1 MNACHDTTMREMH
14 VARPPLSLS
23 RQERLISGVCG
34 GIAAHLQIPVLWVR
48 LTIVVL
54 TALFGIGLVTYIVLW
69 VLIPATV
76 TSEPRP
82 QLEAMSAA
90 TKSLEVE
97 ATTPV
102 RGAPPLVSSR
112 DSQRGRYLYFAA
124 VPVVAVVGIFIIA
137 GISSEFAAWG
147 TAGVVALCGAGLS
160 WGQISRARYVTDE
173 ADEADMASPTSQVR
187 ARIGP
192 SSAVNAKGQIGFAV
206 AAGWIIASLAFIAVL
221 ARGRSVTDIAWALF
235 AGAVMLGATALI
247 LLPVGLRLWRDLGAE
262 RAARA
267 REAERADIAAHV
279 HDSVLQTLS
288 LIRSRS
294 YDPDAVT
301 ALARTQE
308 RELRQW
314 LYSDPVKPEGSM
326 AVLVTELAGRVE
338 ESWQVPVDVVTV
350 GDAEPVGEGAS
361 ALLAATREALTN
373 AARHARRDVRL
384 FAEFTPARW
393 DVFVRDRGP
402 GFDPDDIRADRRGV
416 RDSIRGRMLRR
427 GGCVEIHSR
436 PGEGTEVQL
445 SLDGEALFDQ
455 PGIRLGEEE

>member
-1 MNACHDTTMREMH
+1 M
-14 VARPPLSLS
+14 ARPPLSLS

-48 LTIVVL
+48 LTIAVL

-76 TSEPRP
+76 AGEPEP
-82 QLEAMSAA
+82 QLEPISAA
-90 TKSLEVE
+90 TTPREAVE
-97 ATTPV
+97 TAPV

-173 ADEADMASPTSQVR
+173 ADEAGKADEANTTSQVR
-187 ARIGP
+187 AALVPNSGG
-192 SSAVNAKGQIGFAV
+192 NGKGQLGFAV
-206 AAGWIIASLAFIAVL
+206 TAGWIVASLAFIAVL
-221 ARGRSVTDIAWALF
+221 ARDRSVTDIAWALF

-326 AVLVTELAGRVE
+326 AVLVTELAGQVE
-338 ESWQVPVDVVTV
+338 EAWQVPVDVVTV
-350 GDAEPVGEGAS
+350 GDAEPVGEGAN

-373 AARHARRDVRL
+373 AARHARSDVRL
-384 FAEFTPARW
+384 FAEFTPAQW

-427 GGCVEIHSR
+427 GGRVEIHSH

-445 SLDGEALFDQ
+445 SLGGAALFDQ
-455 PGIRLGEEE
+455 PDDRLGEEE

>member
-1 MNACHDTTMREMH
+1 M
-14 VARPPLSLS
+14 ARPPLSLS

-48 LTIVVL
+48 LTIAVL

-76 TSEPRP
+76 AGEPEP
-82 QLEAMSAA
+82 QLEPISAA
-90 TKSLEVE
+90 TTPREAVE
-97 ATTPV
+97 TAPV

-160 WGQISRARYVTDE
+160 WGQISRARYVTNE
-173 ADEADMASPTSQVR
+173 ADEAGKADEANTTSQVR
-187 ARIGP
+187 AALVPNSGG
-192 SSAVNAKGQIGFAV
+192 NGKGQLGFAV
-206 AAGWIIASLAFIAVL
+206 TAGWIVASLAFIAVL
-221 ARGRSVTDIAWALF
+221 ARDRSVTDIAWALF

-326 AVLVTELAGRVE
+326 AVLVTELAGQVE
-338 ESWQVPVDVVTV
+338 EAWQVPVDVVTV
-350 GDAEPVGEGAS
+350 GDAEPVGEGAN

-373 AARHARRDVRL
+373 AARHARSDVRL
-384 FAEFTPARW
+384 FAEFTPAQW

-427 GGCVEIHSR
+427 GGRVEIHSH

-445 SLDGEALFDQ
+445 SLGGAALFDQ
-455 PGIRLGEEE
+455 PDDRLGEEE

>member
-1 MNACHDTTMREMH
+1 M
-14 VARPPLSLS
+14 ARPPLSLS

-76 TSEPRP
+76 AGEPEP
-82 QLEAMSAA
+82 QLEPISAA
-90 TKSLEVE
+90 TTPREAVE
-97 ATTPV
+97 TAPV

-160 WGQISRARYVTDE
+160 WGQISRARYVTNE
-173 ADEADMASPTSQVR
+173 ADEAGKADEANTTSQVR
-187 ARIGP
+187 AALVPNSGG
-192 SSAVNAKGQIGFAV
+192 NGKGQLGFAV
-206 AAGWIIASLAFIAVL
+206 TAGWIVASLAFIAVL
-221 ARGRSVTDIAWALF
+221 ARDRSVTDIAWALF

-326 AVLVTELAGRVE
+326 AVLVTELAGQVE
-338 ESWQVPVDVVTV
+338 EAWQVPVDVVTV
-350 GDAEPVGEGAS
+350 GDAEPVGEGAN

-373 AARHARRDVRL
+373 AARHARSDVRL
-384 FAEFTPARW
+384 FAEFTPAQW

-427 GGCVEIHSR
+427 GGRVEIHSH

-445 SLDGEALFDQ
+445 SLGGAALFDQ
-455 PGIRLGEEE
+455 PDDRLGEEE

>member
-1 MNACHDTTMREMH
+1 M
-14 VARPPLSLS
+14 VRPPLSLS
-23 RQERLISGVCG
+23 RQRLVSGVCG

-54 TALFGIGLVTYIVLW
+54 TALFGIGLVAYIVLW
-69 VLIPATV
+69 VLIPATIS
-76 TSEPRP
+76 SEPDP
-82 QLEAMSAA
+82 QPEAILAA
-90 TKSLEVE
+90 TAPLEVE
-97 ATTPV
+97 ATAPV

-112 DSQRGRYLYFAA
+112 GSRRGRYLYFAA
-124 VPVVAVVGIFIIA
+124 VPIVAVAGIFIIA
-137 GISSEFAAWG
+137 GISSEFVAWG

-160 WGQISRARYVTDE
+160 WGQISHTHYV
-173 ADEADMASPTSQVR
+173 ADKADMANPTSPVR
-187 ARIGP
+187 ATLVP
-192 SSAVNAKGQIGFAV
+192 SSAVNGKGQIGFAV
-206 AAGWIIASLAFIAVL
+206 TAGWIIACLAFLAVL

-294 YDPDAVT
+294 YDSDAVT

-326 AVLVTELAGRVE
+326 AVLVTELAGQVE
-338 ESWQVPVDVVTV
+338 ESRQVPIDVVTV
-350 GDAEPVGEGAS
+350 GDAEPIGEGAS

-384 FAEFTPARW
+384 FAEFTPAQW

-402 GFDPDDIRADRRGV
+402 GFDPDDIRSDRRGV

-427 GGCVEIHSR
+427 GGRVEIHSR

-445 SLDGEALFDQ
+445 SLGGAALCDQ
-455 PGIRLGEEE
+455 PDVRLGEEE